1 MRLFNWLSL
10 ILFVFLVACGKS
22 LPTFEAVNIEEWKAD
37 SQGCT
42 GKRSAMEQAI
52 RNEKD
57 KLLALNEK
65 QIIKL
70 MGRPDQNELYKRNQ
84 KFYTYFITEG
94 PSCETPSE
102 NPKKLIV
109 RFTAMGLANEITLE

>member
-1 MRLFNWLSL
+1 MRPFNSLSL
-10 ILFVFLVACGKS
+10 ILFVLLIACGKS
-22 LPTFEAVNIEEWKAD
+22 LPTFEAIDLEEWKAD
-37 SQGCT
+37 AQGCT

-84 KFYTYFITEG
+84 KFYTYFIAAG
-94 PSCETPSE
+94 PACETPSE

-109 RFTAMGLANEITLE
+109 RFTAMGLANEVTLE

>member
-1 MRLFNWLSL
+1 MRPFNSLSL
-10 ILFVFLVACGKS
+10 ILFIFLVACGKS
-22 LPTFEAVNIEEWKAD
+22 LPTFESVNLEEWKAD
-37 SQGCT
+37 SQGCS

-52 RNEKD
+52 RIEKD

-84 KFYTYFITEG
+84 KFYTYFITAG
-94 PSCETPSE
+94 PACETPSE

-109 RFTAMGLANEITLE
+109 RFTAMGLANEVTLE

>member
-1 MRLFNWLSL
+1 MRPFNSLSL
-10 ILFVFLVACGKS
+10 ILFVLLIACGKS
-22 LPTFEAVNIEEWKAD
+22 LPTFEAIDLEEWKAD
-37 SQGCT
+37 AQGCT
-42 GKRSAMEQAI
+42 GKRSVMEQAI

-84 KFYTYFITEG
+84 KFYTYFITAG
-94 PSCETPSE
+94 PACETPSE

-109 RFTAMGLANEITLE
+109 RFTAMGLANEVTLE

>member
-1 MRLFNWLSL
+1 MRPFNSLSL
-10 ILFVFLVACGKS
+10 IFFVFLVACGKS
-22 LPTFEAVNIEEWKAD
+22 LPTFEAIDLEEWKAD
-37 SQGCT
+37 GQGCA

-84 KFYTYFITEG
+84 KFYTYFITAG
-94 PSCETPSE
+94 PACGTPSE

-109 RFTAMGLANEITLE
+109 RFTAMGLANEVTLE